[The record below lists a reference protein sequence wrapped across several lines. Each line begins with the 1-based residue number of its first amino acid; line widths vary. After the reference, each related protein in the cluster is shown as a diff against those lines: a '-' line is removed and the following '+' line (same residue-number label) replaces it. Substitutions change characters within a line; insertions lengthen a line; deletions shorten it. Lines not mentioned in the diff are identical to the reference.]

1 MVLEHALMHVTPGE
15 EERFEGVL
23 DEALGVITSA
33 EGCLGARIRRGI
45 ESPSTYLLEVEW
57 TTVAA
62 HTEGFR
68 SSELFARWRALMSP
82 FWVELPV
89 VEHFSLAAERAG

>member
-15 EERFEGVL
+15 EGAFEAVL

-33 EGCLGARIRRGI
+33 EGCLSARVRKGI

-57 TTVAA
+57 TSVTA

-68 SSELFARWRALMSP
+68 SSELFVRWRELVSP
-82 FWVELPV
+82 FWAELPV
-89 VEHFSLAAERAG
+89 VEHFSLSAEQEG